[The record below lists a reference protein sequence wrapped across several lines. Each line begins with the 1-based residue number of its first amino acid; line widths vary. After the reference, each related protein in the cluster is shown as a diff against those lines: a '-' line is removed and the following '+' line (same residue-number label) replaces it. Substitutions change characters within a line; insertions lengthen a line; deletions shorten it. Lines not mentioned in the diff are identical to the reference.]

1 MHNNASSTHY
11 LKMSGT
17 CLIILTTDHHS
28 RVKKKLKRKRHDT
41 KNEDR
46 HGQDRLFLFVLLH
59 CVVNST
65 YFLKSALQKL

>member
-28 RVKKKLKRKRHDT
+28 RGEKKLKRKRHDK

-46 HGQDRLFLFVLLH
+46 HGQDRLFYSPYFS